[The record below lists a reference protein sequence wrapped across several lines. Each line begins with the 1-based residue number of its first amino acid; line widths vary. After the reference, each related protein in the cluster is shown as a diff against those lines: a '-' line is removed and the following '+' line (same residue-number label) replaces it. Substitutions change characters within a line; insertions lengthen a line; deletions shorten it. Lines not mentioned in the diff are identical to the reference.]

1 MPPANLS
8 PERALL
14 LRALPIGIAAA
25 AGMTAGVTADALDSA
40 LIAAVRDGR
49 SLFDLAALHRVTLL
63 IFIAL
68 KSHGAEFLDWNH
80 LEARINAL
88 RPRNLALTGELKRIL
103 NLFKSRNTETIPL
116 KGLTLAQSAYGSLF
130 AREIRDLD
138 ILVRPESVDAAREV
152 LTADGFEWLEAYL
165 DPRSAADYRRRKT
178 HFTFHH
184 PVRGVHLELHWGLL
198 RAPDIAAADLAPF
211 WERSR
216 PADFLGAPM
225 RVFAPE
231 DELFMLLLH
240 GSKHL
245 WSDLI
250 WLCDLAAFL
259 RIHPA
264 IDWRAVYDRASAFR
278 ARHFVTLGIL
288 MASDLLDLPLPPA
301 AIAPAR
307 ADRVMSRL
315 AADLIAHYF
324 DPRPI
329 PPRLTVAEFLRQ
341 LRLRAPIDQPG
352 FIAYQLAIWQPSPA
366 DRAFLPLP
374 PRLYFLYNVLRPIR
388 LALKVMRGKG

>member
-1 MPPANLS
+1 LPPADLT
-8 PERALL
+8 PEAALL
-14 LRALPIGIAAA
+14 LRALPIGIASA
-25 AGMTAGVTADALDSA
+25 AGSPSEPLDPA

-49 SLFDLAALHRVTLL
+49 ALFELAAIHRVTPLL
-63 IFIAL
+63 FIAL
-68 KSHGAEFLDWNH
+68 KQHAEAIAGWGA
-80 LEARINAL
+80 LEDRINTL
-88 RPRNLALTGELKRIL
+88 RPRNLALAGELKRIL
-103 NLFKSRNTETIPL
+103 SLFACANVDAIAL

-138 ILVRPESVDAAREV
+138 LLVRSDSVDAARAA
-152 LTADGFEWLEAYL
+152 LLADGFEWLEAHL
-165 DPRSAADYRRRKT
+165 DPRADADYRRRKT

-184 PVRGVHLELHWGLL
+184 PERGVHLELHWGLL
-198 RAPDIAAADLAPF
+198 RAPDIAAAALAPL
-211 WERSR
+211 WDRSR

-225 RVFAPE
+225 RALAPE

-259 RIHPA
+259 RAHPA
-264 IDWRAVYDRASAFR
+264 VDWRVVCERAAAFR
-278 ARHFVTLGIL
+278 ARHFIALGVL
-288 MASDLLDLPLPPA
+288 MASALLDLAFPA
-301 AIAPAR
+301 AALDAAR
-307 ADRVMSRL
+307 ADRAMSRL

-324 DPRPI
+324 DPRPT
-329 PPRLTVAEFLRQ
+329 PPRLTSAEFLRQ

-352 FIAYQLAIWQPSPA
+352 FIRYQLAFWQPSPA

-374 PRLYFLYNVLRPIR
+374 RRLHFLYSIIRPIR
-388 LALKVMRGKG
+388 LALKVMRGGK

>member
-1 MPPANLS
+1 M
-8 PERALL
+8 
-14 LRALPIGIAAA
+14 LRALSIGIAAA
-25 AGMTAGVTADALDSA
+25 AGMTAEVTANALDPA
-40 LIAAVRDGR
+40 LIASVDDG
-49 SLFDLAALHRVTLL
+49 SSVFELAALHRVTPL

-68 KSHGAEFLDWNH
+68 KSHGTAFLDWDH
-80 LEARINAL
+80 LEVRINAL
-88 RPRNLALTGELKRIL
+88 RPRNLALAGELKRIL
-103 NLFKSRNTETIPL
+103 SLFKNENIEVIPL

-165 DPRSAADYRRRKT
+165 DARSDADYRRRKT
-178 HFTFHH
+178 HFTFHQ
-184 PVRGVHLELHWGLL
+184 PRRGVHLELHWGLL

-216 PADFLGAPM
+216 DADFLGAPM

-259 RIHPA
+259 RVHPD
-264 IDWRAVYDRASAFR
+264 IDWRAVYDRAGAFR
-278 ARHFVTLGIL
+278 ARHFIALGVL
-288 MASDLLDLPLPPA
+288 MASDLLDLAFPTAVLDA
-301 AIAPAR
+301 AR
-307 ADRVMSRL
+307 ADRAMRQL
-315 AADLIAHYF
+315 ADELIAGYF
-324 DPRPI
+324 DPRPT
-329 PPRLTVAEFLRQ
+329 PPRLTLTEFLRQ

-352 FIAYQLAIWQPSPA
+352 FIRYQLAIWQPSPA

-388 LALKVMRGKG
+388 LALKVLRGKG

>member
-1 MPPANLS
+1 M
-8 PERALL
+8 LL
-14 LRALPIGIAAA
+14 LHALPIGIAAA
-25 AGMTAGVTADALDSA
+25 AGIRPESPDPA

-49 SLFDLAALHRVTLL
+49 AVFELAALHRVTPLL
-63 IFIAL
+63 YIAL
-68 KSHGAEFLDWNH
+68 KPHGTDFLDWNH

-88 RPRNLALTGELKRIL
+88 RPRNLALAGELKRLLI
-103 NLFKSRNTETIPL
+103 LFKSENIDTIPL
-116 KGLTLAQSAYGSLF
+116 KGLTLAQSVYGSLF

-138 ILVRPESVDAAREV
+138 LLVTPDSVDAARAI
-152 LTADGFEWLEAYL
+152 LIADGFEWLESYL
-165 DPRSAADYRRRKT
+165 DPRADADYRRRKT

-211 WERSR
+211 WDCSR

-225 RVFAPE
+225 RIFAPE

-259 RIHPA
+259 RAHPA
-264 IDWRAVYDRASAFR
+264 IDWRAVYDRADAVR
-278 ARHFVTLGIL
+278 ARRFIALGIL
-288 MASDLLDLPLPPA
+288 MASDLLDLPFPSA
-301 AIAPAR
+301 AIDSAR
-307 ADRVMSRL
+307 ADRAMSRL

-324 DPRPI
+324 DPRPA
-329 PPRLTVAEFLRQ
+329 PPRLTLTEFRRQ
-341 LRLRAPIDQPG
+341 LRLRARRDRPALIG
-352 FIAYQLAIWQPSPA
+352 YQLAIWQPSPA

-374 PRLYFLYNVLRPIR
+374 PRLHFLYNVLRPLR
-388 LALKVMRGKG
+388 LALKIIRRQ

>member
-1 MPPANLS
+1 MPPAHLS
-8 PERALL
+8 LGQTLL

-25 AGMTAGVTADALDSA
+25 AGASPEPLDPA
-40 LIAAVRDGR
+40 LIAAVRDRGAER
-49 SLFDLAALHRVTLL
+49 AVFDLAALHRVTPL
-63 IFIAL
+63 IYIAL
-68 KSHGAEFLDWNH
+68 KSHGTAFLDWNH

-88 RPRNLALTGELKRIL
+88 RPRNLVLAGELKRIL
-103 NLFKSRNTETIPL
+103 ILFKNENIDAVPL
-116 KGLTLAQSAYGSLF
+116 KGLTLAQFAYGSLF

-138 ILVRPESVDAAREV
+138 VLIRPESVDAARAAL
-152 LTADGFEWLEAYL
+152 LTDGFEWLESYL
-165 DPRSAADYRRRKT
+165 DARADADYRRRKT

-211 WERSR
+211 WDRSR

-259 RIHPA
+259 RAHLA
-264 IDWRAVYDRASAFR
+264 IDWRAVYDRADAFR
-278 ARHFVTLGIL
+278 ARRFIALGVL
-288 MASDLLDLPLPPA
+288 MASALLDLAFPPA
-301 AIAPAR
+301 ALDSAR
-307 ADRVMSRL
+307 ADRAMSRL

-324 DPRPI
+324 DPRPT
-329 PPRLTVAEFLRQ
+329 PPRLTLAEFRRQ
-341 LRLRAPIDQPG
+341 LRLRALRDRPA
-352 FIAYQLAIWQPSPA
+352 FIGYQFAIWQPSPA

-388 LALKVMRGKG
+388 LALKVMKGKG